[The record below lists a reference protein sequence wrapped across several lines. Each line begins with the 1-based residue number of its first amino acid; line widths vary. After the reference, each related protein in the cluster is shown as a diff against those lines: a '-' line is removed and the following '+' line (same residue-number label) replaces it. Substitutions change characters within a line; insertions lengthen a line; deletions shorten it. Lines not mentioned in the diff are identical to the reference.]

1 LSIDARALL
10 VMNASAVRRYL
21 LVLEDGEPADPAA
34 YVTPRDEWDEGDT
47 FVTPNGQ
54 LFVIVSFEVDVAA
67 MQAFDGIWCVRTVG
81 SAMRNGDD

>member
-1 LSIDARALL
+1 M
-10 VMNASAVRRYL
+10 MNASAVRRYL

-47 FVTPNGQ
+47 FETPNGQ
-54 LFVIVSFEVDVAA
+54 LFVIVSFEADVAA